1 MNEMTSP
8 SVRSGRPRA
17 SAAGS
22 HEAILTA
29 VHELLQEMSL
39 RELTMEKVAR
49 RAGVGKPTLYRWWKT
64 KPALVVAMFNERI
77 VPALDAPDALTVEEA
92 IRQKVERLISAFN
105 GFFGKVIAELIAEG
119 QSDPDVLRELNE
131 GYVKPRRA
139 GTVNEIVQAQKLGL
153 IPAQIDP
160 EMVVDAIFGSLYF
173 NLLLKV
179 RPLTPEYGEGV
190 VQTCKTLLGL
200 GSTVEDQATTA

>member
-1 MNEMTSP
+1 MPLRYTLCMDQKIPTSP
-8 SVRSGRPRA
+8 QIGRPRA
-17 SAAGS
+17 SAADS
-22 HEAILTA
+22 HDAIMTA
-29 VHELLQEMSL
+29 VYDLLQEMSV

-77 VPALDAPDALTVEEA
+77 VPALDAPEATTVEES
-92 IRQKVERLISAFN
+92 IRRKVERLISAFN
-105 GFFGKVIAELIAEG
+105 GFFGKVIADLIAEG

-139 GTVNEIVQAQKLGL
+139 GTVTEIIQAQKLGL
-153 IPAQIDP
+153 ISTDIDP
-160 EMVVDAIFGSLYF
+160 EIVVDAIFGCLYF

-179 RPLTPEYGEGV
+179 RPLDQSYGV
-190 VQTCKTLLGL
+190 MIFQTCKRLLQL
-200 GSTVEDQATTA
+200 